1 MAKSVVCDTR
11 NGLGFPGNE
20 VHNLNETVDVGCVAK
35 VPRLVGLIISNV
47 WGRGCAWLSSRKGDH
62 IFTLEKHLAVFEE

>member
-20 VHNLNETVDVGCVAK
+20 VHHLNETVDAGCVAK
-35 VPRLVGLIISNV
+35 VPGVVGLIISTV
-47 WGRGCAWLSSRKGDH
+47 WGGGTWLSSRKGDH
-62 IFTLEKHLAVFEE
+62 IFTLEKHLVVFEE